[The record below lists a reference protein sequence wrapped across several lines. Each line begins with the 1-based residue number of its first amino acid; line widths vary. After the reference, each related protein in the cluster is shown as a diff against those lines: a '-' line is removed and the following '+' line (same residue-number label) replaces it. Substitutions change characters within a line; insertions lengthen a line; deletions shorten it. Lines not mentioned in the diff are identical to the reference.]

1 MLLMP
6 AAEPASKHKKV
17 NLRSASCTLRLT
29 FFCYWVT
36 TPKLLHRT
44 LIHGKAELI

>member
-17 NLRSASCTLRLT
+17 NLRSASCALRLT
-29 FFCYWVT
+29 FF
-36 TPKLLHRT
+36 LLLGYDTQTVAPNVDSR
-44 LIHGKAELI
+44 